1 MMNADEMT
9 GYPSIDKPWL
19 KYYSEAAINGEIPK
33 CTVFRNIYN
42 NNKRNLSE
50 VAIKYFGNQITYEQL
65 FKKVDECSKS
75 LINLGINKGDCIAI
89 CAAAVPE
96 VIYLMLS
103 CSKIGAIANFI
114 NPLFTNEQKINLINN
129 TNATLMF
136 VLDEMTKYGVITYKR
151 IYGDWT
157 SPQAGKWKK
166 ELMENSITPIQQFR
180 NTVGKTATDS
190 TLIIDA
196 MDILYT
202 KNVDGFCIVSSDG
215 DFTRLASRLRESGM
229 EVIGMG
235 ENKTP
240 RSFRAACS
248 VFTDLELLQDQEDEE
263 ITAVNNKQRPNRSHN
278 IIRISKIENAIIEI
292 IQENDNKGKQTDLGE
307 IGSRLQKK
315 YSDFDVR
322 NYGYSSLST
331 FINEMDGFKTY
342 KVNNA
347 VLVKLKEDDNIKEQ
361 VVKYAIDNVRA
372 SKATGVELA
381 ILGQRIHSQYPKFKA
396 KEYGYSTLTKFVSSI
411 KELLIETTDNK
422 RIVFIRKK
430 VS

>member
-1 MMNADEMT
+1 MITFCFNSTLKLKRISAGAAAGLITFCFNSTLKPDE
-9 GYPSIDKPWL
+9 Y
-19 KYYSEAAINGEIPK
+19 NIPM
-33 CTVFRNIYN
+33 Y
-42 NNKRNLSE
+42 
-50 VAIKYFGNQITYEQL
+50 Q
-65 FKKVDECSKS
+65 S
-75 LINLGINKGDCIAI
+75 LITFCF
-89 CAAAVPE
+89 
-96 VIYLMLS
+96 Y
-103 CSKIGAIANFI
+103 
-114 NPLFTNEQKINLINN
+114 
-129 TNATLMF
+129 
-136 VLDEMTKYGVITYKR
+136 
-151 IYGDWT
+151 
-157 SPQAGKWKK
+157 
-166 ELMENSITPIQQFR
+166 
-180 NTVGKTATDS
+180 S
-190 TLIIDA
+190 TLKRTQLVYLHQQSLI
-196 MDILYT
+196 T
-202 KNVDGFCIVSSDG
+202 FCFNS
-215 DFTRLASRLRESGM
+215 TLKPRLASRLRESGM

-263 ITAVNNKQRPNRSHN
+263 ITAINNKQRPNRSHN

>member
-1 MMNADEMT
+1 MDDKRYAVLIDSDNISSK
-9 GYPSIDKPWL
+9 YISSI
-19 KYYSEAAINGEIPK
+19 
-33 CTVFRNIYN
+33 
-42 NNKRNLSE
+42 
-50 VAIKYFGNQITYEQL
+50 
-65 FKKVDECSKS
+65 
-75 LINLGINKGDCIAI
+75 
-89 CAAAVPE
+89 
-96 VIYLMLS
+96 
-103 CSKIGAIANFI
+103 
-114 NPLFTNEQKINLINN
+114 
-129 TNATLMF
+129 
-136 VLDEMTKYGVITYKR
+136 LDEMTKYGVITYKR

-180 NTVGKTATDS
+180 NTVGKNATDS

-331 FINEMDGFKTY
+331 FINEIEAPARGSSQGKGRNRIRLLCRRSGALRYRRIRRSGQGRFHRGEAGAPEVQLLRDGPVLLRQPRSRVCQELKTVCPRRAGDHGFKPY
-342 KVNNA
+342 LPGERRAGRNA
-347 VLVKLKEDDNIKEQ
+347 PGPGL
-361 VVKYAIDNVRA
+361 Y
-372 SKATGVELA
+372 LA
-381 ILGQRIHSQYPKFKA
+381 
-396 KEYGYSTLTKFVSSI
+396 
-411 KELLIETTDNK
+411 
-422 RIVFIRKK
+422 
-430 VS
+430 